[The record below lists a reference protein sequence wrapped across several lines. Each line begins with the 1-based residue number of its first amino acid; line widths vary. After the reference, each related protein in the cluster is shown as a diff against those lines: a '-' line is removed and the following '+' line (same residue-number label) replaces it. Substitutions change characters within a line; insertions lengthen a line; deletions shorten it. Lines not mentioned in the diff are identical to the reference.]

1 VIFERID
8 IKRHKTLL
16 RTIMGDLFKS
26 CASAKPG
33 MDADLYL
40 KGGQE
45 IKVN

>member
-1 VIFERID
+1 MDNLFE
-8 IKRHKTLL
+8 
-16 RTIMGDLFKS
+16 S
-26 CASAKPG
+26 CASAEPG